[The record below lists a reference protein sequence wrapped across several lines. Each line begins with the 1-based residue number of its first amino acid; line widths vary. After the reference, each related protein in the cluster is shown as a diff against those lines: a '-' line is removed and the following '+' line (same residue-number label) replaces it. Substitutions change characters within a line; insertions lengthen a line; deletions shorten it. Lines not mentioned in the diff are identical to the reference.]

1 MNKTILF
8 VCTGNSCRSPM
19 AEGFLREMLKEKKEI
34 KINSCGTIFSSF
46 GGPTPQAIK
55 IMKEYKIDIS
65 SHKTKSLS
73 KDLIDEAGL
82 ILVMERKHRE
92 RVREL
97 NPEAKNKTF
106 LLKEFADSKEPP
118 PEGGVPPKA
127 GNLEIR
133 DPIGLSDEVYRE
145 VAEEIKGTL
154 EKALPRILEEMK
166 E

>member
-19 AEGFLREMLKEKKEI
+19 AVGFLKEMLKGKGEI
-34 KINSCGTIFSSF
+34 RIDSCGTISSSF
-46 GGPTPQAIK
+46 GGPTPQTIK
-55 IMKEYKIDIS
+55 IMKEYGIDVS
-65 SHKTKSLS
+65 SHQTKSLS
-73 KDLIDEAGL
+73 KDLIDEADL
-82 ILVMERKHRE
+82 VLVMERKHRE
-92 RVREL
+92 RVQEL

-106 LLKEFADSKEPP
+106 LLKEFAPDKE
-118 PEGGVPPKA
+118 
-127 GNLEIR
+127 NLEIG
-133 DPIGLSDEVYRE
+133 DPIGLSDEVYKE